1 MSDSRSSE
9 AHAPPSAHSPANPEK
24 APPQLK
30 SARSGVQEDRGA
42 RPERSAGGVVI
53 RRIGGRIHALLI
65 KDPYGNWGLPKG
77 HLEGTEGPAEAGLR
91 EVSEETGLKDLVLGQ
106 KLRTI
111 DWYFRLRGR
120 LIHKYCTFFL
130 MVSRDGEP
138 VPQEAEG
145 ITDCRWVPLLQAV
158 DALDYENAREVVRD
172 AARIALSPEEPPAI
186 DV

>member
-1 MSDSRSSE
+1 MSATSGKGT
-9 AHAPPSAHSPANPEK
+9 PP
-24 APPQLK
+24 LK
-30 SARSGVQEDRGA
+30 SARSGGQRDRGA
-42 RPERSAGGVVI
+42 RPEESAGGVVL

-77 HLEGTEGPAEAGLR
+77 HLEGSEGPPEAGLR
-91 EVSEETGLKDLVLGQ
+91 EVSEETGLGDLVLGP

-120 LIHKYCTFFL
+120 LIHKFCTFYL
-130 MVSRDGEP
+130 MVSKHGDP
-138 VPQEAEG
+138 IPQEAEG
-145 ITDCRWVPLLQAV
+145 ITDCRWIPLLEAV

-172 AARIALSPEEPPAI
+172 AARIALGPKEPQAI